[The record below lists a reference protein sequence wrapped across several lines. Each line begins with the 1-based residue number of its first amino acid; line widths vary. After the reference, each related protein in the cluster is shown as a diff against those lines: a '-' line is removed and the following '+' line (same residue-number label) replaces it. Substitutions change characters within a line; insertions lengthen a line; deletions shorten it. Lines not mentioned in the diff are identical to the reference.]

1 MENIF
6 NTYKKNQ
13 EDLGAEKL
21 SSFLSDKGIVFQ
33 AIRCVVSPSILLY
46 EIVPLRET
54 RVSEI
59 LSLKNDIALL
69 LKTDFI
75 HIIPAFRDKGTFAI
89 EVKNNNP
96 YILGVREVI
105 KDAEASS
112 KKLPVL
118 LGTDTQ
124 NKILCEDLTQLPHLL
139 IAGATGQGKS
149 VSIHSIVSGLI
160 WHKKPSEVKFVFIDP
175 KLVEFSIY
183 AKLPDYQ
190 FQFGSINKS
199 ILTEPNDILTA
210 LNALIEEMNN
220 RYKILESYGKRKIEE
235 LEIDLPYIVVIIDEF
250 ADILSYKGLSI
261 EKKVIKLA
269 QKSRAVGIHL
279 ILSTQRPS
287 VKVISGEIKANF
299 PARIAFKCVSRGDS
313 QTVLGYAGA
322 EKLFGNGDGLF
333 LFNASII
340 RFQGAYVTIKET
352 ERLIDFINHRNMAA
366 PQLVS
371 HEEIISNDLPN
382 DILITNEMEVE
393 VKPELQP
400 TRVSNHPVYY
410 KNEINEVELFQVIKS
425 KYDIVGTIRNIRF
438 KHLPLW
444 KICIIN
450 TEVNIEKTL
459 HFYHQ
464 SMAVLSIYNQEIIF
478 NRPESIDLQKIRSFE
493 EENFK
498 ALDEQ
503 TISFYNQ
510 ANPVSS
516 NFKEDSFNLFIKDKT
531 QYHVKSVEKCF
542 YPYWECTISTGET
555 REKQIFVDA
564 IFGYVINFN
573 GFVTSKSV
581 LINNSRK
588 EYSFKSYYHEM
599 E

>member
-1 MENIF
+1 MKIF
-6 NTYKKNQ
+6 NGYEKKQ
-13 EDLGAEKL
+13 ECSGVEKL
-21 SSFLSDKGIVFQ
+21 SSFLTDKGIIFQ
-33 AIRCVVSPSILLY
+33 SIRCVISPSILLY
-46 EIVPLRET
+46 EIIPLRET

-75 HIIPAFRDKGTFAI
+75 HIIPAFRDRGTVAI
-89 EVKNNNP
+89 EVKNNSP
-96 YILGVREVI
+96 YILGVVEVI
-105 KDAEASS
+105 QDEEASF
-112 KKLPVL
+112 KKLPIL

-124 NKILCEDLTQLPHLL
+124 NKILCEDLTKFPHLL

-175 KLVEFSIY
+175 KMVEFSIY
-183 AKLPDYQ
+183 AKLADYR
-190 FQFGSINKS
+190 FQFDSINKS
-199 ILTEPNDILTA
+199 ILTEPNDILTG

-235 LEIDLPYIVVIIDEF
+235 IEIDLPFIVVIIDEF
-250 ADILSYKGLSI
+250 ADILSYKGLPI

-269 QKSRAVGIHL
+269 QKSRAVGIHV

-287 VKVISGEIKANF
+287 AKIISGEIKANF

-340 RFQGAYVTIKET
+340 RFQGAYITIEET
-352 ERLIDFINHRNMAA
+352 ERLIDFINKRNMTA

-371 HEEIISNDLPN
+371 HKEISSNNMPN
-382 DILITNEMEVE
+382 DILITEEMEVE
-393 VKPELQP
+393 VPLELQP
-400 TRVSNHPVYY
+400 TSVNNNPVYY
-410 KNEINEVELFQVIKS
+410 KNKINEVELFQVIKS

-438 KHLPLW
+438 KHMPLW

-450 TEVNIEKTL
+450 TEENTEKTL
-459 HFYHQ
+459 YFHHQ
-464 SMAVLSIYNQEIIF
+464 SMAVLTIDNQEIIF
-478 NRPESIDLQKIRSFE
+478 NGSKRIDLQKIRSFE
-493 EENFK
+493 DVNFEV
-498 ALDEQ
+498 LDEQ
-503 TISFYNQ
+503 SLNFYNQ
-510 ANPVSS
+510 TNTAVG
-516 NFKEDSFNLFIKDKT
+516 NFKEDSLFFQDKP

-542 YPYWECTISTGET
+542 YPYWDCIIYTGET
-555 REKQIFVDA
+555 GDMQIFVDA
-564 IFGYVINFN
+564 ILGYVINFN
-573 GFVTSKSV
+573 GFVKSKSV
-581 LINNSRK
+581 LINNNR
-588 EYSFKSYYHEM
+588 ERYSLKSYYHEK